1 MSDGGV
7 KSQVIVKSGYIGFLT
22 GYMRVL
28 VGVSVFPGQEKVQ
41 NPHTSCWG
49 DAEGAVSVAVNALV
63 PRIGLTSKAGME
75 VKAGAGSEAD
85 VDSRAGPESKAV
97 AI

>member
-1 MSDGGV
+1 
-7 KSQVIVKSGYIGFLT
+7 
-22 GYMRVL
+22 MRVL
-28 VGVSVFPGQEKVQ
+28 VDVGVFHGQEKVQ
-41 NPHTSCWG
+41 SSRTSCWG
-49 DAEGAVSVAVNALV
+49 DAEGAVSVAGNVLMS
-63 PRIGLTSKAGME
+63 RIGLSLKAGME